1 MPLIQQ
7 IKMGEKKKIHK
18 ENKRRNSFS
27 AELKRIASRDI
38 NKRFLEF
45 LFPEKLYFY
54 ENTKDKK

>member
-1 MPLIQQ
+1 
-7 IKMGEKKKIHK
+7 MGEKKKIHK

-38 NKRFLEF
+38 NKRFLDF